1 MVYTRGGVWT
11 NVEDEILR
19 VAITKYGLNQW
30 ARVSSLLAR
39 KTAKQAKA
47 RWNEWL
53 DPSIKKTE
61 WSREE
66 DEKLLHLAKLM
77 PTQWRS
83 IAPIVGRTANQCI
96 ERYQQLL
103 DEADQID
110 KNKSDLSL
118 NGVDDGSYG
127 AATSLRIGDIDHAPE
142 TKPAKPDAI
151 DMDDDEKEMLAEARA
166 RLANTQG
173 KKAKRKDRERLL
185 DESRRLALLQKRR
198 ELKQAGINTKLH
210 KKNKT
215 GMDYN
220 SDIPLEHRPAAGFYD
235 TSVEHEQNLREKQK
249 FERNVKRNV
258 NDSRDDSSVLKRDHD
273 SQKSKISEAQA
284 SSMQSE
290 MVQKMDVMEQISKR
304 RRLELPEPQVR
315 DDEIERIVKSTRQG
329 DISQGRFDPDKV
341 IHTEATPVKSFATP
355 LPPAR
360 SSTSVSDAVRG
371 LKALTNVQSALLN
384 VVHEE
389 EPGRGDT
396 DKENDGI
403 DREHYET
410 SSVPIESEKP
420 IVSHKDMRALLRE
433 KLSMLPEPQNEIEV
447 IMPEESES
455 RVEAMDIDTLPEDEG
470 EREKLIAAK
479 LEQERQIKLE
489 QRSSV
494 LRKGLPR
501 PQVAAKDLVALVSD
515 ADPNSPWN
523 LIQKETV
530 KLITSDMIKYPID
543 GFSITKGEILDDL
556 SIELRDQIHGIISLE
571 SEQLQKKADGNESN
585 SSEKLHHSAE
595 SLLEALQSSAKS
607 ANKQEKKLSLTMG
620 GYAKREATLISKM
633 DEATSAY
640 NNSHIQNTVFKQ
652 LLELEESAASSRIAK
667 LGEEVDVVVRKER
680 ESQARHD
687 ELSLVAASLG

>member
-53 DPSIKKTE
+53 DPNIKKTE

-110 KNKSDLSL
+110 KTKSDLSL
-118 NGVDDGSYG
+118 NGVADGSYG
-127 AATSLRIGDIDHAPE
+127 SSTSLRIGDIDHAPE

-235 TSVEHEQNLREKQK
+235 TSAEHEQNLREKQK
-249 FERNVKRNV
+249 FERNVKKNV
-258 NDSRDDSSVLKRDHD
+258 NDSKNDSSVLKRDRD
-273 SQKSKISEAQA
+273 SQNKGLSEAQA
-284 SSMQSE
+284 ASMQSE
-290 MVQKMDVMEQISKR
+290 MVQQMDTMEQISKR

-315 DDEIERIVKSTRQG
+315 DDEIERIVKSSRQS
-329 DISQGRFDPDKV
+329 DLVQGRFDPDEIV
-341 IHTEATPVKSFATP
+341 RSEATPVKSSLATP
-355 LPPAR
+355 MPPAR
-360 SSTSVSDAVRG
+360 STTSVSDAVRG

-384 VVHEE
+384 VVNEEDAGINETVAEEHGAIPDPVESE
-389 EPGRGDT
+389 EPA
-396 DKENDGI
+396 
-403 DREHYET
+403 
-410 SSVPIESEKP
+410 VPR
-420 IVSHKDMRALLRE
+420 KDMRAFLRD
-433 KLSMLPEPQNEIEV
+433 KLSMLPKPQNDIEV
-447 IMPEESES
+447 IMPDEPETE
-455 RVEAMDIDTLPEDEG
+455 EAMEIDVLPEDEG
-470 EREKLIAAK
+470 ERERLHAVK
-479 LEQERQIKLE
+479 LEQERQMQLE

-501 PQVAAKDLVALVSD
+501 PQASAKDLAEWIAGAGPS
-515 ADPNSPWN
+515 SPWD
-523 LIQKETV
+523 LIQQETAR
-530 KLITSDMIKYPID
+530 LIISDMIKYPLEGSFVPSGEVLKDIGID
-543 GFSITKGEILDDL
+543 
-556 SIELRDQIHGIISLE
+556 LREQIQREISLE
-571 SEQLQKKADGNESN
+571 AGQSKKSEDVVDNEVSG
-585 SSEKLHHSAE
+585 KLHIS
-595 SLLEALQSSAKS
+595 SSGLLDVLQSSAKA
-607 ANKQEKKLSLTMG
+607 ANKQEKKLSVTMG
-620 GYAKREATLISKM
+620 GYAKREATLIGKM
-633 DEATSAY
+633 DEATDAF
-640 NNSHIQNTVFKQ
+640 NNSLIQNTVFKQ
-652 LLELEESAASSRIAK
+652 LLDLEEAAASSRVAK
-667 LGEEVDVVVRKER
+667 LGEEVDILVRKER

-687 ELSLVAASLG
+687 ELSLLAASLS